1 MSEIERAKNVIGVE
15 REAVIA
21 GLASEREAA
30 ERAAEEQRRWRREVE
45 ALLERGRAVGLSVA
59 EMAEALGISRQ
70 WTNHLAKTVVDKE
83 VRNRAAAL
91 HRKLGC

>member
-15 REAVIA
+15 REAVLS

-83 VRNRAAAL
+83 VRNRAL
-91 HRKLGC
+91 SLQRKLGC

>member
-83 VRNRAAAL
+83 VRNRAASL

>member
-1 MSEIERAKNVIGVE
+1 
-15 REAVIA
+15 
-21 GLASEREAA
+21 
-30 ERAAEEQRRWRREVE
+30 
-45 ALLERGRAVGLSVA
+45 
-59 EMAEALGISRQ
+59 MAEALGISRQ